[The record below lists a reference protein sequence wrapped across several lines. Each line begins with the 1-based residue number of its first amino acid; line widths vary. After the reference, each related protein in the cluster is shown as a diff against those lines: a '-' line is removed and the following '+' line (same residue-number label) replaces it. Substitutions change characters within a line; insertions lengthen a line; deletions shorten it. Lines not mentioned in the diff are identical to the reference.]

1 METTREGLITIEE
14 KKINKV
20 VLDALIVYGMAIS
33 EDTATEEL
41 RGYFEAWYKD
51 SVALM
56 KGEEDEEDN

>member
-20 VLDALIVYGMAIS
+20 VLDALIVYGMLIS
-33 EDTATEEL
+33 EDTTPEEL
-41 RGYFEAWYKD
+41 NDYLSAWYKD

-56 KGEEDEEDN
+56 KGEEDDKN